1 MQGLSGDSAHMS
13 MDGLSL
19 YSAMNELN
27 KRLAGGKIDKIQQT
41 DKEELLL
48 MVRSLGQT
56 YRLLINA
63 SAADNRVQLTELKKQ
78 APSEA
83 PMFCMLLRKRIAG
96 GKIVRFEQERLDRVL
111 KISIETY
118 NDLGDLSV
126 FALYCELMG
135 KHSNI
140 ILVNEKGVIVD
151 AIKHVGLGMSSVRFV
166 MPGLEYSAPPAQDK
180 QDPSKASADDFSM
193 AMCMVGMSIAKAL
206 SNAFFGL
213 SPAVAAQLAARYTD
227 KTECTQLSEAER
239 EELAERLAAFYAD
252 MAHGKEKASAVLNAL
267 GETEAVYPFAIS
279 GSGIKLYDSI
289 GEALDSLYIN
299 SDRREWA
306 KRHGASARKVL
317 QNNIE
322 RCEKKLALYADA
334 LNSEEQMEKCRLYG
348 ELLTANLHSL
358 KSGTDTVAVD
368 NYYADPVECIAIP
381 LDRQLTPGENA
392 QRYYKKY
399 QKLKAARDMAIV
411 QREQTLSELNYLE
424 GQLDNLTKCTAENEL
439 SELIEELKEQG
450 YIKRDKGGKKKMKH
464 AASKPMHFVSSTGA
478 DIYVGKNNRQNDEL
492 TLRFASPNDIWMHTK
507 NIPGS
512 HVIVKGA
519 SEQDTATMTEAALL
533 AAYYSRA
540 RGSENVAVDYT
551 TRKYV
556 KKPAGAKPGMVI
568 YTTNK
573 TAYVT
578 PSEEAVAGLKE
589 R

>member
-1 MQGLSGDSAHMS
+1 MS

-180 QDPSKASADDFSM
+180 QNPSKASADDFSM

-213 SPAVAAQLAARYTD
+213 SPAVAAQLVARYTD

-239 EELAERLAAFYAD
+239 KELAERLAAFYAD
-252 MAHGKEKASAVLNAL
+252 MAQGKEKASAVLNAL

-334 LNSEEQMEKCRLYG
+334 LNSGEQMEKCRLYG

-358 KSGTDTVAVD
+358 KSGTDTAAVD
-368 NYYADPVECIAIP
+368 NYYADPVERIAIP

-439 SELIEELKEQG
+439 SELIEELKDQG
-450 YIKRDKGGKKKMKH
+450 YIKRDKGGKKKMKL
-464 AASKPMHFVSSTGA
+464 AASKPMHFVSSTGT

-492 TLRFASPNDIWMHTK
+492 TLRFASPNDIWMHAK

-551 TRKYV
+551 PRKYV

>member
-1 MQGLSGDSAHMS
+1 MS

-27 KRLAGGKIDKIQQT
+27 KRLAGGKMDKIQQT

-213 SPAVAAQLAARYTD
+213 SPAVAAQLVARYTD

-252 MAHGKEKASAVLNAL
+252 MAQGKEKASAVLNAF
-267 GETEAVYPFAIS
+267 GETEAVYPFAIA
-279 GSGIKLYDSI
+279 GGGIKLYDSI

-334 LNSEEQMEKCRLYG
+334 LNSGEQMEKCRLYG

-358 KSGTDTVAVD
+358 KSGTDTAAVD
-368 NYYADPVECIAIP
+368 NYYADPVERIAIP

-439 SELIEELKEQG
+439 SELIEELKDQG
-450 YIKRDKGGKKKMKH
+450 YIKRDKGGKKKMKL

-492 TLRFASPNDIWMHTK
+492 TLHFASPNDIWMHTK

-551 TRKYV
+551 PRKYV

>member
-1 MQGLSGDSAHMS
+1 MS

-213 SPAVAAQLAARYTD
+213 SPAVAAQLVARYTN

-252 MAHGKEKASAVLNAL
+252 MAQGKEKASAVLNAL
-267 GETEAVYPFAIS
+267 GETEAVYPFAIA
-279 GSGIKLYDSI
+279 GGGIKLYDSI

-334 LNSEEQMEKCRLYG
+334 LNSGEQMEKCRLYG

-358 KSGTDTVAVD
+358 KSGTDTAAVD
-368 NYYADPVECIAIP
+368 NYYADPVERIAIP

-450 YIKRDKGGKKKMKH
+450 YIKRYKGGKKKMKL

-492 TLRFASPNDIWMHTK
+492 TLRFASPNDIWMHAK

-551 TRKYV
+551 PRKYV

>member
-1 MQGLSGDSAHMS
+1 MS

-56 YRLLINA
+56 HRLLINA

-239 EELAERLAAFYAD
+239 KELAERLAAFYAD
-252 MAHGKEKASAVLNAL
+252 MAQGKEKASAVLNAL
-267 GETEAVYPFAIS
+267 GETEAVYPFAIA
-279 GSGIKLYDSI
+279 GGGIKLYDSI

-358 KSGTDTVAVD
+358 KSGTDTAAVD
-368 NYYADPVECIAIP
+368 NYYADPVERIAIP

-439 SELIEELKEQG
+439 SELIEELKDQG
-450 YIKRDKGGKKKMKH
+450 YIKRDKGGKKKMKL

-551 TRKYV
+551 PRKYV

>member
-1 MQGLSGDSAHMS
+1 MS

-27 KRLAGGKIDKIQQT
+27 KRLALGKIDKIQQT

-118 NDLGDLSV
+118 NDLGDLSE

-180 QDPSKASADDFSM
+180 QDPSKASAGDFSM
-193 AMCMVGMSIAKAL
+193 AMCMVGMGIAKAL

-239 EELAERLAAFYAD
+239 EELAERLTAFYAD
-252 MAHGKEKASAVLNAL
+252 MAQGKEKASAVLNAL
-267 GETEAVYPFAIS
+267 GETEAVYPFAIA
-279 GSGIKLYDSI
+279 GGGIKLYDSI

-334 LNSEEQMEKCRLYG
+334 LNSGEQMEKCRLYG

-358 KSGTDTVAVD
+358 KSGTDTAAVD
-368 NYYADPVECIAIP
+368 NYYADPVERIAIP

-411 QREQTLSELNYLE
+411 QREQTLNELDYLE

-439 SELIEELKEQG
+439 SELIEELKDQG
-450 YIKRDKGGKKKMKH
+450 YIKRDKGGRKKMKL

-519 SEQDTATMTEAALL
+519 SEQDTAAMTEAALL

-551 TRKYV
+551 PRKYV

-589 R
+589 RQ

>member
-1 MQGLSGDSAHMS
+1 MS

-63 SAADNRVQLTELKKQ
+63 SASDNRVQLTELKKQ

-180 QDPSKASADDFSM
+180 QDPSKASAGDFSM
-193 AMCMVGMSIAKAL
+193 AMCMVGMGIAKAL

-213 SPAVAAQLAARYTD
+213 SPAVAAQLVARYTD

-239 EELAERLAAFYAD
+239 EELAERLTAFYAD
-252 MAHGKEKASAVLNAL
+252 MAQGKEKASAVLNAL

-299 SDRREWA
+299 SDRHEWA

-358 KSGTDTVAVD
+358 KSGTDTAAVD
-368 NYYADPVECIAIP
+368 NYYADPVERIAIP

-411 QREQTLSELNYLE
+411 QREQTLSELDYLE

-439 SELIEELKEQG
+439 SELIEELKDQG
-450 YIKRDKGGKKKMKH
+450 YIKRDKGGRKKMKL

-519 SEQDTATMTEAALL
+519 SEQDTAAMTEAALL

-551 TRKYV
+551 PRKYV

-589 R
+589 RQ

>member
-1 MQGLSGDSAHMS
+1 MS

-41 DKEELLL
+41 DKDELLL

-213 SPAVAAQLAARYTD
+213 SPAVAAQLVARYTD

-252 MAHGKEKASAVLNAL
+252 MAQGKEKASAVLNAL
-267 GETEAVYPFAIS
+267 GETEAVYPFAIA
-279 GSGIKLYDSI
+279 GGGIKLYDSI

-334 LNSEEQMEKCRLYG
+334 LNSGEQMEKCRLYG

-358 KSGTDTVAVD
+358 KSGTDTAAVD
-368 NYYADPVECIAIP
+368 NYYADPVERIAIP

-439 SELIEELKEQG
+439 SELIEELKDQG
-450 YIKRDKGGKKKMKH
+450 YIKRDKGGKKKMKL

-492 TLRFASPNDIWMHTK
+492 TLHFASPNDIWMHTK

-551 TRKYV
+551 PRKYV

>member
-1 MQGLSGDSAHMS
+1 MS

-56 YRLLINA
+56 CRLLINA

-180 QDPSKASADDFSM
+180 QDPSKASAGDFSM
-193 AMCMVGMSIAKAL
+193 AMCMVGMGIAKAL

-213 SPAVAAQLAARYTD
+213 SPAVAAQLVARYTD

-239 EELAERLAAFYAD
+239 EELAERLTAFYAD
-252 MAHGKEKASAVLNAL
+252 MAQGKEKASAVLNAL

-358 KSGTDTVAVD
+358 KSGTDTAAVD
-368 NYYADPVECIAIP
+368 NYYADPVERIAIP

-439 SELIEELKEQG
+439 SELIEELKDQG
-450 YIKRDKGGKKKMKH
+450 YIKRDKGGRKKMKL

-551 TRKYV
+551 PRKYV

>member
-1 MQGLSGDSAHMS
+1 MS

-180 QDPSKASADDFSM
+180 QDPSKASVDDFSM

-213 SPAVAAQLAARYTD
+213 SPAVAAQLVARYTD

-267 GETEAVYPFAIS
+267 GETEAVYPFAIA
-279 GSGIKLYDSI
+279 GGGIKLYDSI

-358 KSGTDTVAVD
+358 KSGTDTAAVD
-368 NYYADPVECIAIP
+368 NYYADPVERIAIP

-411 QREQTLSELNYLE
+411 QREQTLSEQNYLE

-439 SELIEELKEQG
+439 SELIEELKDQG
-450 YIKRDKGGKKKMKH
+450 YIKRDKGGKKKMKL

-551 TRKYV
+551 PRKYV
-556 KKPAGAKPGMVI
+556 KKPAGAKAGMVI

>member
-1 MQGLSGDSAHMS
+1 MS

-213 SPAVAAQLAARYTD
+213 SPAVAAQLVARYTD

-239 EELAERLAAFYAD
+239 EEFAERLAAFYAD

-267 GETEAVYPFAIS
+267 GETEAVYPFAIA
-279 GSGIKLYDSI
+279 GGGIKLYDSI

-358 KSGTDTVAVD
+358 KSGTDTAAVD
-368 NYYADPVECIAIP
+368 NYYADPVERIAIP

-411 QREQTLSELNYLE
+411 QREQTLSEQNYLE

-439 SELIEELKEQG
+439 SELIEELKDQG
-450 YIKRDKGGKKKMKH
+450 YIKRDKGGKKKMKL

-551 TRKYV
+551 PRKYV

>member
-1 MQGLSGDSAHMS
+1 MS

-140 ILVNEKGVIVD
+140 ILVNEKGVIAD

-180 QDPSKASADDFSM
+180 QDPSKASVDDFSM

-213 SPAVAAQLAARYTD
+213 SPAVAAQLVARYTD

-239 EELAERLAAFYAD
+239 EELAERLTAFYAD
-252 MAHGKEKASAVLNAL
+252 MAQGKEKASAVLNAL
-267 GETEAVYPFAIS
+267 GETEAVYPFAIA
-279 GSGIKLYDSI
+279 GGGIKLYDSI

-358 KSGTDTVAVD
+358 KSGTDTAAVD
-368 NYYADPVECIAIP
+368 NYYADPVERIAIP

-439 SELIEELKEQG
+439 SELIEELKDQG
-450 YIKRDKGGKKKMKH
+450 YIKRDKGGKKKMKL

-551 TRKYV
+551 PRKYV

>member
-1 MQGLSGDSAHMS
+1 MS

-252 MAHGKEKASAVLNAL
+252 MAQGKEKASAVLNAL
-267 GETEAVYPFAIS
+267 GETEAVYPFAIA
-279 GSGIKLYDSI
+279 GGGIKLYDSI

-358 KSGTDTVAVD
+358 KSGTDTAAVD

-439 SELIEELKEQG
+439 SELIEELKDQG
-450 YIKRDKGGKKKMKH
+450 YIKRDKGGKKKMKL

>member
-1 MQGLSGDSAHMS
+1 MS

-140 ILVNEKGVIVD
+140 ILANEKGVIVD

-213 SPAVAAQLAARYTD
+213 SPAVAAQLVARYTD

-239 EELAERLAAFYAD
+239 EELAERLGAFYAD
-252 MAHGKEKASAVLNAL
+252 MAQGKEKASAVLNAL

-334 LNSEEQMEKCRLYG
+334 LNSGEQMEKCRLYG

-358 KSGTDTVAVD
+358 KSGTDTAAVD
-368 NYYADPVECIAIP
+368 NYYADPVERIAIP

-439 SELIEELKEQG
+439 SELIEELKDQG
-450 YIKRDKGGKKKMKH
+450 YIKRDKGGKKKMKL

-492 TLRFASPNDIWMHTK
+492 TLHFASPNDIWMHTK

-551 TRKYV
+551 PRKYV

>member
-1 MQGLSGDSAHMS
+1 MS

-166 MPGLEYSAPPAQDK
+166 MPGLEYSAPPAHDK

-213 SPAVAAQLAARYTD
+213 SPAVAAQLVARYTD

-252 MAHGKEKASAVLNAL
+252 MAQGKEKASAVLNDL
-267 GETEAVYPFAIS
+267 GETEAVYPFAIA
-279 GSGIKLYDSI
+279 GGGIKLYDSI

-334 LNSEEQMEKCRLYG
+334 LNSGEQMEKCRLYG

-358 KSGTDTVAVD
+358 KSGTDTAAVD
-368 NYYADPVECIAIP
+368 NYYADPVERIAIP

-411 QREQTLSELNYLE
+411 QQEQTLSELNYLE

-439 SELIEELKEQG
+439 SELIEELKDQG
-450 YIKRDKGGKKKMKH
+450 YIKRDKGGKKKMKL

-551 TRKYV
+551 PRKYV

>member
-1 MQGLSGDSAHMS
+1 MS

-213 SPAVAAQLAARYTD
+213 SPAVAAQLVARYTD

-252 MAHGKEKASAVLNAL
+252 MAQGKEKASAVLNAF
-267 GETEAVYPFAIS
+267 GETEAVYPFAIA
-279 GSGIKLYDSI
+279 GGGIKLYDSI

-334 LNSEEQMEKCRLYG
+334 LNSGEQMEKCRLYG

-358 KSGTDTVAVD
+358 KSGTDTAAVD
-368 NYYADPVECIAIP
+368 NYYADPVERIAIP

-439 SELIEELKEQG
+439 SELIEELKDQG
-450 YIKRDKGGKKKMKH
+450 YIKRDKGGKKKMKL

-492 TLRFASPNDIWMHTK
+492 TLHFASPNDIWMHTK

-533 AAYYSRA
+533 AVYYSRA

-551 TRKYV
+551 PRKYV

>member
-1 MQGLSGDSAHMS
+1 MS

-63 SAADNRVQLTELKKQ
+63 SAADNRAQLTELKKQ

-111 KISIETY
+111 KISIEAY

-180 QDPSKASADDFSM
+180 QDPSKASVDDFSM

-213 SPAVAAQLAARYTD
+213 SPAVAAQLVARYTD

-239 EELAERLAAFYAD
+239 EELAERLTAFYAD
-252 MAHGKEKASAVLNAL
+252 MAQGKEKASAVLNAL
-267 GETEAVYPFAIS
+267 GETETVYPFAIS

-358 KSGTDTVAVD
+358 KSGTDAAVVD
-368 NYYADPVECIAIP
+368 NYYADPVERIAIP

-439 SELIEELKEQG
+439 SELIEELKDQG
-450 YIKRDKGGKKKMKH
+450 YIKRDKGGRKKMKL

-492 TLRFASPNDIWMHTK
+492 TLRFASPNDIWMHAK

-551 TRKYV
+551 PRKYV

>member
-1 MQGLSGDSAHMS
+1 MS

-213 SPAVAAQLAARYTD
+213 SPAVAAQLVARYTD

-252 MAHGKEKASAVLNAL
+252 MAQGKEKASAVLNAL
-267 GETEAVYPFAIS
+267 GETEAVYPFAIA
-279 GSGIKLYDSI
+279 GGGIKLYDSI

-306 KRHGASARKVL
+306 KRHGTSARKVL

-322 RCEKKLALYADA
+322 RCEKKLALYANA
-334 LNSEEQMEKCRLYG
+334 LNSGEQMEKCRLYG

-358 KSGTDTVAVD
+358 KSGTDTATVD
-368 NYYADPVECIAIP
+368 NYYADPVERIAIP

-439 SELIEELKEQG
+439 SELIEELKDQG
-450 YIKRDKGGKKKMKH
+450 YIKRDKGGKKKMKL

-551 TRKYV
+551 PRKYV

>member
-1 MQGLSGDSAHMS
+1 MS

-63 SAADNRVQLTELKKQ
+63 SASDNRVQLTELKKQ

-180 QDPSKASADDFSM
+180 QDPSKASAGDFSM
-193 AMCMVGMSIAKAL
+193 AMCMVGMGIAKAL

-227 KTECTQLSEAER
+227 KTECTQLSETER
-239 EELAERLAAFYAD
+239 EELAERLTAFYAD
-252 MAHGKEKASAVLNAL
+252 MAQGKEKASAVLNAL

-358 KSGTDTVAVD
+358 KSGTDTAAVD
-368 NYYADPVECIAIP
+368 NYYADPVERIAIP

-450 YIKRDKGGKKKMKH
+450 YIKRDKGGKKKMKL

>member
-1 MQGLSGDSAHMS
+1 MS

-180 QDPSKASADDFSM
+180 QDPSKDSADDFSM

-213 SPAVAAQLAARYTD
+213 SPAVAAQLVARYTN

-252 MAHGKEKASAVLNAL
+252 MAQGKEKASAVLNAL
-267 GETEAVYPFAIS
+267 GETEAVYPFAIA
-279 GSGIKLYDSI
+279 GGGIKLYDSI

-334 LNSEEQMEKCRLYG
+334 LNSGEQMEKCRLYG

-358 KSGTDTVAVD
+358 KSGTDTAAVD
-368 NYYADPVECIAIP
+368 NYYADPVERIAIP

-450 YIKRDKGGKKKMKH
+450 YIKRDKGGKKKMKL

-492 TLRFASPNDIWMHTK
+492 TLRFASPNDIWMHAK

-551 TRKYV
+551 PRKYV

>member
-1 MQGLSGDSAHMS
+1 MS

-140 ILVNEKGVIVD
+140 ILANEKGVIVD

-213 SPAVAAQLAARYTD
+213 SPAVAAQLVARYTD

-239 EELAERLAAFYAD
+239 EELASRLAAFYAD
-252 MAHGKEKASAVLNAL
+252 IAQGKEKASAVLNAL
-267 GETEAVYPFAIS
+267 GETEAVYPFAIA
-279 GSGIKLYDSI
+279 GGGIKLYDSI

-306 KRHGASARKVL
+306 KRHGASSRKVL

-334 LNSEEQMEKCRLYG
+334 LNSGEQMEKCRLYG

-358 KSGTDTVAVD
+358 KSGTDTAAVD
-368 NYYADPVECIAIP
+368 NYYADPVERIAIP

-439 SELIEELKEQG
+439 SELIEELKDQG
-450 YIKRDKGGKKKMKH
+450 YIKRDKGGKKKMKL

-478 DIYVGKNNRQNDEL
+478 DIYVGKNNRQNDDL

-551 TRKYV
+551 PRKYV

>member
-1 MQGLSGDSAHMS
+1 MS

-140 ILVNEKGVIVD
+140 ILANEKGVIVD

-213 SPAVAAQLAARYTD
+213 SPAVAAQLVARYTN

-252 MAHGKEKASAVLNAL
+252 MAQGKEKASAVLNAL
-267 GETEAVYPFAIS
+267 GETEAVYPFAIA
-279 GSGIKLYDSI
+279 GGGIKLYDSI

-334 LNSEEQMEKCRLYG
+334 LNSGEQMEKCRLYG

-358 KSGTDTVAVD
+358 KSGTDTAAVD
-368 NYYADPVECIAIP
+368 NYYADPVERIAIP

-439 SELIEELKEQG
+439 SELIEELKDQG
-450 YIKRDKGGKKKMKH
+450 YIKRDKGGKKKMKL

-551 TRKYV
+551 PRKYV

>member
-1 MQGLSGDSAHMS
+1 MS

-180 QDPSKASADDFSM
+180 QDPSKASAGDFSM

-213 SPAVAAQLAARYTD
+213 SPAVAAQLVARYTD

-252 MAHGKEKASAVLNAL
+252 MAQGKEKASAVLNAL
-267 GETEAVYPFAIS
+267 GETEAVYPFAIA
-279 GSGIKLYDSI
+279 GGGIKLYDSI

-334 LNSEEQMEKCRLYG
+334 LNSGEQMEKCRLYG

-358 KSGTDTVAVD
+358 KSGTDTAAVD
-368 NYYADPVECIAIP
+368 NYYADPVERMAIP

-439 SELIEELKEQG
+439 SELIEELKDQG
-450 YIKRDKGGKKKMKH
+450 YIKRDKGGKKKMKL

-551 TRKYV
+551 PRKYV

>member
-1 MQGLSGDSAHMS
+1 MS

-140 ILVNEKGVIVD
+140 ILANEKGVIVD

-213 SPAVAAQLAARYTD
+213 SPAVAAQLVARYTD

-239 EELAERLAAFYAD
+239 KELAERLAAFYAD
-252 MAHGKEKASAVLNAL
+252 MAQGKEKASAVLNAL

-358 KSGTDTVAVD
+358 KSGTDTAAVD
-368 NYYADPVECIAIP
+368 NYYADPVEHIAIP
-381 LDRQLTPGENA
+381 LDRQLTLGENA

-399 QKLKAARDMAIV
+399 QKLKAARDIAIV

-450 YIKRDKGGKKKMKH
+450 YIKRDKGGRKKMKL

-551 TRKYV
+551 PRKYV

>member
-1 MQGLSGDSAHMS
+1 MS

-180 QDPSKASADDFSM
+180 QDPSKASAGDFSM
-193 AMCMVGMSIAKAL
+193 AMRMVGMGIAKAL

-213 SPAVAAQLAARYTD
+213 SPAVAAQLVARYTD

-239 EELAERLAAFYAD
+239 EELAEKLTAFYAD
-252 MAHGKEKASAVLNAL
+252 MAQGKEKASAVLNAL

-334 LNSEEQMEKCRLYG
+334 LNSGEQMEKCRLYG

-358 KSGTDTVAVD
+358 KSGTDTAAVD
-368 NYYADPVECIAIP
+368 NYYADQVERIAIP

-439 SELIEELKEQG
+439 SELIEELKDQG
-450 YIKRDKGGKKKMKH
+450 YIKRDKGGRKKMKL

-551 TRKYV
+551 PRKYV

>member
-1 MQGLSGDSAHMS
+1 MS

-63 SAADNRVQLTELKKQ
+63 SASDNRVQLTELKKQ

-213 SPAVAAQLAARYTD
+213 SPAVAAQLVARYTD

-252 MAHGKEKASAVLNAL
+252 MAQGKEKASAVLNAL
-267 GETEAVYPFAIS
+267 GETEAVYPFAIA
-279 GSGIKLYDSI
+279 GGGIKLYDSI

-299 SDRREWA
+299 SDRREWT

-334 LNSEEQMEKCRLYG
+334 LNSGEQMEKCRLYG

-358 KSGTDTVAVD
+358 KSGTDTAAVD
-368 NYYADPVECIAIP
+368 NYYADPVERIAIP

-450 YIKRDKGGKKKMKH
+450 YIRRDKGGKKKMKL

-551 TRKYV
+551 PRKYV

-578 PSEEAVAGLKE
+578 PSEEAVARLKE

>member
-1 MQGLSGDSAHMS
+1 MS

-180 QDPSKASADDFSM
+180 QDPSKASVDDFSM

-213 SPAVAAQLAARYTD
+213 SPAVAAQLVARYTD

-239 EELAERLAAFYAD
+239 EELAERLTAFYAD

-267 GETEAVYPFAIS
+267 GETEAVYPFAIA
-279 GSGIKLYDSI
+279 GGGIKLYDSI

-299 SDRREWA
+299 NDRREWA

-358 KSGTDTVAVD
+358 KSGTDTAAVD
-368 NYYADPVECIAIP
+368 NYYADPVERIAIP

-399 QKLKAARDMAIV
+399 QKLKAAREMAIV

-450 YIKRDKGGKKKMKH
+450 YIKRDKGGKKKMKL

-551 TRKYV
+551 PRKYV

>member
-1 MQGLSGDSAHMS
+1 MS

-63 SAADNRVQLTELKKQ
+63 SASDNRVQLTELKKQ

-213 SPAVAAQLAARYTD
+213 SPAVAAQLVARYTD

-252 MAHGKEKASAVLNAL
+252 MAQGKEKASAVLNAF
-267 GETEAVYPFAIS
+267 GETEAVYPFAIA
-279 GSGIKLYDSI
+279 GGGIKLYDSI

-334 LNSEEQMEKCRLYG
+334 LNSGEQMEKCRLYG

-358 KSGTDTVAVD
+358 KSGTDTAAVD
-368 NYYADPVECIAIP
+368 NYYADPVERIAIP

-439 SELIEELKEQG
+439 SELIEELKDQG
-450 YIKRDKGGKKKMKH
+450 YIKRDKGGKKKMKL

-492 TLRFASPNDIWMHTK
+492 TLHFASPNDIWMHTK

-551 TRKYV
+551 PRKYV

>member
-1 MQGLSGDSAHMS
+1 MS

-63 SAADNRVQLTELKKQ
+63 SASDNRVQLTELKKQ

-213 SPAVAAQLAARYTD
+213 SPAVAAQLVARYTD

-252 MAHGKEKASAVLNAL
+252 MAQGKEKASAVLNAL
-267 GETEAVYPFAIS
+267 GETEAVYPFAIA
-279 GSGIKLYDSI
+279 GGGIKLYDSI
-289 GEALDSLYIN
+289 GEGLDSLYIN

-334 LNSEEQMEKCRLYG
+334 LNSGEQMEKCRLYG

-358 KSGTDTVAVD
+358 KSGTDTAAVD
-368 NYYADPVECIAIP
+368 NYYADPVERIAIP

-411 QREQTLSELNYLE
+411 QREQTLSEQNYLE

-439 SELIEELKEQG
+439 SELIEELKDQG
-450 YIKRDKGGKKKMKH
+450 YIKRDKGGKKKMKL

-551 TRKYV
+551 PRKYV

>member
-1 MQGLSGDSAHMS
+1 MS

-118 NDLGDLSV
+118 NDLSDLSV

-213 SPAVAAQLAARYTD
+213 SPAVAAQLVARYTN

-239 EELAERLAAFYAD
+239 EELAERLGAFYAD
-252 MAHGKEKASAVLNAL
+252 MAQGKEKASAVLNAL
-267 GETEAVYPFAIS
+267 GETEAVYPFAIA
-279 GSGIKLYDSI
+279 GGGIKLYDSI

-334 LNSEEQMEKCRLYG
+334 LNSGEQMEKCRLYG

-358 KSGTDTVAVD
+358 KSGTDTAAVD
-368 NYYADPVECIAIP
+368 NYYADPVERIAIP

-450 YIKRDKGGKKKMKH
+450 YIKRDKGGKKKMKL

-492 TLRFASPNDIWMHTK
+492 TLRFASPNDIWMHAK

-551 TRKYV
+551 PRKYV

>member
-1 MQGLSGDSAHMS
+1 MS
-13 MDGLSL
+13 MDGLRL

-140 ILVNEKGVIVD
+140 ILANEKGVIVD

-213 SPAVAAQLAARYTD
+213 SPAVAAQLVARYTD

-239 EELAERLAAFYAD
+239 KELAERLAAFYAD
-252 MAHGKEKASAVLNAL
+252 MAQGKEKASAVLNAL

-289 GEALDSLYIN
+289 GEALDGLYIN

-334 LNSEEQMEKCRLYG
+334 LNSGEQMEKCRLYG

-358 KSGTDTVAVD
+358 KSGTDTAAVD
-368 NYYADPVECIAIP
+368 NYYADPVERIAIP

-450 YIKRDKGGKKKMKH
+450 YIKRDKGGKKKMKL

-492 TLRFASPNDIWMHTK
+492 TLRFASPNDIWMHAK

-551 TRKYV
+551 PRKYV

>member
-1 MQGLSGDSAHMS
+1 MS

-213 SPAVAAQLAARYTD
+213 SPAVAAQLVARYTN

-239 EELAERLAAFYAD
+239 KELAERLAAFYAD
-252 MAHGKEKASAVLNAL
+252 MAQGKEKASAVLNAL

-289 GEALDSLYIN
+289 GEALDGLYIN

-334 LNSEEQMEKCRLYG
+334 LNSGEQMEKCRLYG

-358 KSGTDTVAVD
+358 KSGTDTAAVD
-368 NYYADPVECIAIP
+368 NYYADPVERIAIP

-439 SELIEELKEQG
+439 SELIEELKDQG
-450 YIKRDKGGKKKMKH
+450 YIKRDKGGKKKMKL

-492 TLRFASPNDIWMHTK
+492 TLHFASPNDIWMHTK

-551 TRKYV
+551 PRKYV

>member
-1 MQGLSGDSAHMS
+1 MS

-213 SPAVAAQLAARYTD
+213 SPAVAAQLVARYTD

-252 MAHGKEKASAVLNAL
+252 MAQGKEKASAVLNAL

-334 LNSEEQMEKCRLYG
+334 LNSGEQMEKCRLYG

-358 KSGTDTVAVD
+358 KSGTDTAAVD
-368 NYYADPVECIAIP
+368 NYYADPVERIAIP

-450 YIKRDKGGKKKMKH
+450 YIKRDKGGKKKMKL

>member
-1 MQGLSGDSAHMS
+1 MS

-213 SPAVAAQLAARYTD
+213 SPAVAAQLVARYTN

-239 EELAERLAAFYAD
+239 EELAERLGAFYAD
-252 MAHGKEKASAVLNAL
+252 MAQGKEKASAVLNAL
-267 GETEAVYPFAIS
+267 GETEAVYPFAIA
-279 GSGIKLYDSI
+279 GGGIKLYDSI

-334 LNSEEQMEKCRLYG
+334 LNSGEQMEKCRLYG

-358 KSGTDTVAVD
+358 KSGTDTAAVD
-368 NYYADPVECIAIP
+368 NYYADPVERIAIP

-439 SELIEELKEQG
+439 SELIEELKDQG
-450 YIKRDKGGKKKMKH
+450 YIKRDKGGKKKMKL

-492 TLRFASPNDIWMHTK
+492 TLRFASPNDIWMHAK

-551 TRKYV
+551 PRKYV

>member
-1 MQGLSGDSAHMS
+1 MS

-213 SPAVAAQLAARYTD
+213 SPAVAAQLVARYTD

-252 MAHGKEKASAVLNAL
+252 MAQGKEKASAVLNAL
-267 GETEAVYPFAIS
+267 GKTEAVYPFAIA
-279 GSGIKLYDSI
+279 GGGIKLYDSI

-334 LNSEEQMEKCRLYG
+334 LNSGEQMEKCRLYG

-358 KSGTDTVAVD
+358 KSGTDTAAVD
-368 NYYADPVECIAIP
+368 NYYADPVERIAIP

-439 SELIEELKEQG
+439 SELIEELKDQG
-450 YIKRDKGGKKKMKH
+450 YIKRDKGGKKKMKL
-464 AASKPMHFVSSTGA
+464 ASSKPMHFVSSTGA

-551 TRKYV
+551 PRKYV

>member
-1 MQGLSGDSAHMS
+1 MS

-213 SPAVAAQLAARYTD
+213 SPAVAAQLVARYTD
-227 KTECTQLSEAER
+227 KTECTQISEAER
-239 EELAERLAAFYAD
+239 KELAERLAAFYAD
-252 MAHGKEKASAVLNAL
+252 MAQGKEKASAVLNAL

-334 LNSEEQMEKCRLYG
+334 LNSGEQMEKCRLYG

-358 KSGTDTVAVD
+358 KSGTDTAAVD
-368 NYYADPVECIAIP
+368 NYYADPVERIAIP

-450 YIKRDKGGKKKMKH
+450 YIKRDKGGKKKMKL

-492 TLRFASPNDIWMHTK
+492 TLRFASPNDIWMHAK

-551 TRKYV
+551 PRKYV

>member
-1 MQGLSGDSAHMS
+1 MS

-140 ILVNEKGVIVD
+140 ILANEKGVIVD

-213 SPAVAAQLAARYTD
+213 SPAVAAQLVARYTD

-252 MAHGKEKASAVLNAL
+252 MAQGKEKASAVLNAL

-334 LNSEEQMEKCRLYG
+334 LNSGEQMEKCRLYG

-358 KSGTDTVAVD
+358 KSGTDTAAVD
-368 NYYADPVECIAIP
+368 NYYADPVERIAIP

-439 SELIEELKEQG
+439 SELIEELKDQG
-450 YIKRDKGGKKKMKH
+450 YIKRDKGGKKKMKL
-464 AASKPMHFVSSTGA
+464 AASKPMHFVSSTGT

-492 TLRFASPNDIWMHTK
+492 TLRFASPNDIWMHAK

-551 TRKYV
+551 PRKYV

>member
-1 MQGLSGDSAHMS
+1 MS

-180 QDPSKASADDFSM
+180 QDPSVAAAADFSAALSM
-193 AMCMVGMSIAKAL
+193 AGMSIAKAL

-213 SPAVAAQLAARYTD
+213 SPAVAAQLVARYTD

-279 GSGIKLYDSI
+279 GGGIKLYDSI

-358 KSGTDTVAVD
+358 KSGTDTAAVD
-368 NYYADPVECIAIP
+368 NYYADPVEHIAIP

-399 QKLKAARDMAIV
+399 QKLKAARDIAIV

-450 YIKRDKGGKKKMKH
+450 YIKRDKGGRKKMKL

-551 TRKYV
+551 PRKYV

>member
-1 MQGLSGDSAHMS
+1 MS

-180 QDPSKASADDFSM
+180 QDPSKASAGDFSM

-213 SPAVAAQLAARYTD
+213 SPAVAAQLVARYTD

-252 MAHGKEKASAVLNAL
+252 MAQGKEKASAVLNAL
-267 GETEAVYPFAIS
+267 GETEAVYPFAIA
-279 GSGIKLYDSI
+279 GGGIKLYDSI

-306 KRHGASARKVL
+306 KRHGASSRKVL

-334 LNSEEQMEKCRLYG
+334 LNSGEQMEKCRLYG

-358 KSGTDTVAVD
+358 KSGTDTAAVD
-368 NYYADPVECIAIP
+368 NYYADPVERIAIP

-411 QREQTLSELNYLE
+411 QREQTLNELDYLE

-439 SELIEELKEQG
+439 SELIEELKDQG
-450 YIKRDKGGKKKMKH
+450 YIKRDKGGKKKMKL

-551 TRKYV
+551 PRKYV

>member
-1 MQGLSGDSAHMS
+1 MS

-140 ILVNEKGVIVD
+140 ILANEKGVIVD

-213 SPAVAAQLAARYTD
+213 SPAVAAQLVARYTD

-252 MAHGKEKASAVLNAL
+252 MAQGKEKASAVLNAL

-334 LNSEEQMEKCRLYG
+334 LNSGEQMEKCRLYG

-358 KSGTDTVAVD
+358 KSGTDTAAVD
-368 NYYADPVECIAIP
+368 NYYADPVERIAIP

-439 SELIEELKEQG
+439 SELIEELKDQG
-450 YIKRDKGGKKKMKH
+450 YIKRDKGGKKKMKL

-492 TLRFASPNDIWMHTK
+492 TLHFASPNDIWMHAK

-551 TRKYV
+551 PRKYV

>member
-1 MQGLSGDSAHMS
+1 MS

-180 QDPSKASADDFSM
+180 QDPSKASAGDFSM
-193 AMCMVGMSIAKAL
+193 AMCMVGMSIANAL

-213 SPAVAAQLAARYTD
+213 SSAVAAQLVARYTD

-252 MAHGKEKASAVLNAL
+252 MAQGKEKASAVLNAL
-267 GETEAVYPFAIS
+267 GETEAVYPFAIA
-279 GSGIKLYDSI
+279 GGGIKLYDSI

-334 LNSEEQMEKCRLYG
+334 LNSGEQMEKCRLYG

-358 KSGTDTVAVD
+358 KSGTDTAAVD
-368 NYYADPVECIAIP
+368 NYYADPVERIAIP

-411 QREQTLSELNYLE
+411 QREQTLSEQNYLE

-439 SELIEELKEQG
+439 SELIEELKDQG
-450 YIKRDKGGKKKMKH
+450 YIKRDKGGKKKMKL

-551 TRKYV
+551 PRKYV